1 MSKLGEKIA
10 IKNTIS
16 WDSLF
21 STLSNFSLSFYLEV
35 DWSSH
40 RESRSRSTKEGDVKN
55 EPVKSELLTLLM

>member
-1 MSKLGEKIA
+1 MSKLGEQIA

-35 DWSSH
+35 EWSSH
-40 RESRSRSTKEGDVKN
+40 RESRSRSIKEGNVKN
-55 EPVKSELLTLLM
+55 EPVKSELTLLM